1 MIKTILYINLIAVLI
16 LSTVTV
22 YADSHLVSEET
33 TPQPVNDPGNVDKQP
48 MADPGNSQK
57 KTKAEPGK

>member
-33 TPQPVNDPGNVDKQP
+33 TPQPVNDSGNVDKQP
-48 MADPGNSQK
+48 MADPGTADNPPM
-57 KTKAEPGK
+57 A

>member
-48 MADPGNSQK
+48 MADPGN
-57 KTKAEPGK
+57 